1 MSSSLLL
8 LAVSWEPGIRGILV
22 VLIMA
27 ICLIGGTYLLLST
40 NVGARL
46 GLMITIA
53 GLAGWMLMMAVVWW
67 VYGIGLKGD
76 VASWK
81 PAAPITIVRD
91 GALLSSSEVVDGVI
105 DIDGQA
111 PMQAAATIRSVLL
124 DQKWISLEEADPRRG
139 QASAAS
145 DDILQNL
152 TKEFSAG
159 EYATVAVYDRGGDRF
174 PKINDSL
181 DFLAFFHKPHY
192 SVVEVAPV
200 IPQRTEPG
208 RAPARPIIDS
218 RQPHSYVVMIRDLGT
233 QRQPAIFLTFGSG
246 LIFALMCWLLHRRDQ
261 LSRINRAA
269 LNPADI

>member
-1 MSSSLLL
+1 MSSLLSL
-8 LAVSWEPGIRGILV
+8 LAVGWQPEIRGILV

-27 ICLIGGTYLLLST
+27 LCLIGGTYLLLAT

-46 GLMITIA
+46 GFMITIA

-67 VYGIGLKGD
+67 IYGIGLKGD

-91 GALLSSSEVVDGVI
+91 GSMLQSAEVIENAVAT
-105 DIDGQA
+105 DGQS
-111 PMQAAATIRSVLL
+111 PMQAAATISKALIE
-124 DQKWISLEEADPRRG
+124 QKWISLEEADPRRG

-159 EYATVAVYDRGGDRF
+159 EYTTVAVFDRGGNRF
-174 PKINDSL
+174 PKINESL
-181 DFLAFFHKPHY
+181 DFLAFFHEPHY
-192 SVVEVAPV
+192 SLVEVAPV
-200 IPQRTEPG
+200 IPQRSEPG
-208 RAPARPIIDS
+208 RAPARPIIDTE
-218 RQPHSYVVMIRDLGT
+218 QPHSYVVMIRDLGT

-261 LSRINRAA
+261 LSHINRTA